1 MAQVFIPAEQVHQKA
16 RQVPQKPSSQFGHA
30 EPAAGT
36 GPRSNHGDVFM
47 IQLVN
52 LNENAPMA

>member
-16 RQVPQKPSSQFGHA
+16 RQVSQKPSSQIGSA
-30 EPAAGT
+30 EPAAGS
-36 GPRSNHGDVFM
+36 GSNHGDVFM